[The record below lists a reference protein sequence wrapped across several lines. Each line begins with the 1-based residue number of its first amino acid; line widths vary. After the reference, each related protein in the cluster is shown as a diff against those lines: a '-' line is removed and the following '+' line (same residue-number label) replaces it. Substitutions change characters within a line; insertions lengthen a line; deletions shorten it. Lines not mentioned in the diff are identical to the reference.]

1 LISSSERKKSIN
13 NFFITDE
20 KTSEKRWGNRDEKW
34 EGEKGS
40 RKNLAWALR
49 GLNPALTATAYVVR
63 ILSLSSTS
71 FQTTCSRIHYRPL
84 KPINFHK
91 CPLHLIQHTHAR
103 AQTRTHPHTHTHPRT
118 CARTQPSGN
127 VEELANVEVEW
138 GYFDT
143 SCFQQYN
150 QYLSLWQM
158 AYILYLVIVI
168 E

>member
-1 LISSSERKKSIN
+1 MKKPQKKGGGIGMRNGKERKGLVKI
-13 NFFITDE
+13 
-20 KTSEKRWGNRDEKW
+20 WHG
-34 EGEKGS
+34 
-40 RKNLAWALR
+40 ALR

-150 QYLSLWQM
+150 QYLSL
-158 AYILYLVIVI
+158 
-168 E
+168 